1 VELNSIHELICS
13 EESLELRYF
22 SYEELKKLNIA
33 ETHRH
38 IIDDYLVYKKNDEKE
53 EKI

>member
-22 SYEELKKLNIA
+22 SYDELKKLNIA
-33 ETHRH
+33 ETHKH
-38 IIDDYLVYKKNDEKE
+38 IINDYLVFKKSNEKE
-53 EKI
+53 QRI